1 VLSVV
6 PKFDN
11 LAETLLR
18 GGIAPRHV
26 RRYLAELRE
35 HLQDLTQH
43 QRKAGYH
50 REDAAIRARA
60 LLGSDE
66 ELAAAMLEQKQ
77 FRSWAA
83 RAPWAVFIPLP
94 PIIALLA
101 SRLIFGSLAQIGG
114 HYGFLANH
122 APLPPLWYQVLA
134 TDVTAVLNLFTMPL
148 TAALFVAL
156 AARQRLKPIWP
167 LAATLLLLVL
177 FIHSDATFAPS
188 DPEHGIVLGFAPI
201 FENSAQD
208 VMLEHWPLVMVQYL
222 LTLVPC
228 LWLLTRRQMTQ
239 SKL

>member
-1 VLSVV
+1 ML
-6 PKFDN
+6 FDN
-11 LAETLLR
+11 LAEILLK
-18 GGIAPRHV
+18 GGVAPRHV
-26 RRYLAELRE
+26 RRYVAELRE
-35 HLQDLTQH
+35 HLEDLTEQ
-43 QRKAGYH
+43 QRHAGH
-50 REDAAIRARA
+50 DQEDAALRARA
-60 LLGSDE
+60 LLGDDD
-66 ELAAAMLEQKQ
+66 ELATAMLEQKQ
-77 FRSWAA
+77 FRSFIA

-134 TDVTAVLNLFTMPL
+134 TDVTAILNLFTMPL

-177 FIHSDATFAPS
+177 FIHSDATFAPG

-201 FENSAQD
+201 FEKPAQE
-208 VMLEHWPLVMVQYL
+208 VMLDHWPLVTAQYL
-222 LTLVPC
+222 LTLVPW
-228 LWLLTRRQMTQ
+228 LWLLTRRQMTH